1 MFSSAK
7 RQIACQFSAAPVCRP
22 AVLYVTYYTR
32 KALEYL
38 HFLWKRRDFSDS
50 APDFHLTNKELK
62 EITLKDTSG
71 KRIFVIVPSVDTP
84 VCDREVRRF
93 NEEAAKLNNVSIY
106 VVSMDLPFAQSRWCG
121 SAGIDKVTILSDYK
135 NRDFGKNYGVYIKEL
150 GLLTRAIIIVDENNK
165 VSYVEYCNEVSSE
178 PDYEAALNAV
188 K

>member
-1 MFSSAK
+1 MMITFK
-7 RQIACQFSAAPVCRP
+7 GTPV
-22 AVLYVTYYTR
+22 T
-32 KALEYL
+32 LEN
-38 HFLWKRRDFSDS
+38 KPISVGDA
-50 APDFHLTNKELK
+50 APDFHLIDNELN

-71 KRIFVIVPSVDTP
+71 KRIFVAVPSVDTP
-84 VCDREVRRF
+84 VCDREVRKF
-93 NEEAAKLNNVSIY
+93 NEEAAKISDVSIY
-106 VVSMDLPFAQSRWCG
+106 VVSMDLPFAQGRWCG
-121 SAGIDKVTILSDYK
+121 AAGIDKVTVLSDYK